1 VLLSPLAK
9 NEFDTVD
16 VEAVLAETN
25 LLPAGT
31 NAAVVDASATTDSRA
46 MSTRKEI
53 FCIAIVVNVDSLFD
67 QRFVCNLLRETAR
80 DVLSGIEKTPDASSR
95 KD

>member
-1 VLLSPLAK
+1 MLLSPLAK

>member
-1 VLLSPLAK
+1 MLLSPLAK

-46 MSTRKEI
+46 MSTRMEI

-67 QRFVCNLLRETAR
+67 EDLCVTCYTGNC
-80 DVLSGIEKTPDASSR
+80 S
-95 KD
+95 

>member
-1 VLLSPLAK
+1 M
-9 NEFDTVD
+9 D

-46 MSTRKEI
+46 MSTRMEI

-67 QRFVCNLLRETAR
+67 QRFVCNLRREIAR
-80 DVLSGIEKTPDASSR
+80 DVLSAIEKTPDASSR